1 MLPERYA
8 SAVLWTTKVR
18 EVCTQ
23 MDEPHAGEQLGE
35 EGCGQGFH
43 LQYQAH
49 KTPGTCK
56 TQIKEK
62 WRERDRVRTNS
73 AIQNTEVKCY
83 AGVTAESPRL

>member
-1 MLPERYA
+1 MAR
-8 SAVLWTTKVR
+8 
-18 EVCTQ
+18 
-23 MDEPHAGEQLGE
+23 MGEWLG

-56 TQIKEK
+56 IQIEETQKV

-73 AIQNTEVKCY
+73 AIQYT
-83 AGVTAESPRL
+83 